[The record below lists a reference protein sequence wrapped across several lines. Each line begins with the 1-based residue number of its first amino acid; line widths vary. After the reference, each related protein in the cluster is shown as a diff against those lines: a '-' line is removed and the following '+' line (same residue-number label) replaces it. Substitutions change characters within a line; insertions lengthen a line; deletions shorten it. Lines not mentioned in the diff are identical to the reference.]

1 MTLQP
6 ASGARDLNP
15 QQVRKNHLIASKLS
29 SLYQLWGYERISP
42 PHIERLETLMAAGGI
57 SNNEIL
63 KIVSDEPLGLRPEIT
78 ASIVRAASTRFREY
92 ERPLRFWSTGTSFK
106 CNQSIDGGI
115 DIEESFQ
122 SGVELIGTKA
132 INAEIELLSL
142 LIESLKVIEID
153 KKYKMTLLIGN
164 TYLLELILSSFDSTK
179 RNQIKNILCN
189 LDYIGLTKLNVQ
201 NEQKIFIK
209 KMMHMRGRPKKVLTN
224 LQNIYGSNSYI
235 DNLRELFI
243 IIEPLAKE
251 KSIDVQL
258 DPTLGTKYR
267 LYSGLTFSLVSS
279 SSGAPIIIAKGG
291 RYDDLVKKFSSS
303 DQNCYGIGFSI
314 SIDKIRELTS
324 SFELTNSL
332 ILSILILNPI
342 PKQLL
347 SLVLNFFTKSS
358 YLPPLAITTGALD
371 DDETNENVNPL
382 YNLYFVPNVG
392 SS

>member
-42 PHIERLETLMAAGGI
+42 PHIERLDTLMAAGGI

-78 ASIVRAASTRFREY
+78 ASIVRAASTRFNEY

-142 LIESLKVIEID
+142 LIESLKIIEID
-153 KKYKMTLLIGN
+153 QEYKMTLLIGN
-164 TYLLELILSSFDSTK
+164 TYLLELILSSFDST
-179 RNQIKNILCN
+179 RIDEIKNILCD
-189 LDYIGLTKLNVQ
+189 LDYIALGKLDIKD
-201 NEQKIFIK
+201 EQRIFINK
-209 KMMHMRGRPKKVLTN
+209 ILNMRGKPEKILTD
-224 LQNIYGSNSYI
+224 LKNIYGSNSYI
-235 DNLRELFI
+235 ENLKELFT
-243 IIEPLAKE
+243 IIEPLAQE
-251 KSIDVQL
+251 KGIEVQL
-258 DPTLGTKYR
+258 DPTLGTKYK

-279 SSGAPIIIAKGG
+279 SPSAPVIIAKGG

-303 DQNCYGIGFSI
+303 DNNCFGIGFSI
-314 SIDKIRELTS
+314 SIDKIRELVS
-324 SFELTNSL
+324 SREEMKVNNEKVLIAYKQSASLYKALKQQKEWHNKGIISIISHEPLKTN
-332 ILSILILNPI
+332 
-342 PKQLL
+342 
-347 SLVLNFFTKSS
+347 
-358 YLPPLAITTGALD
+358 
-371 DDETNENVNPL
+371 DETNQLLKSNRCTKIEWID
-382 YNLYFVPNVG
+382 
-392 SS
+392 

>member
-42 PHIERLETLMAAGGI
+42 PHIERLDTLMAAGGI

-78 ASIVRAASTRFREY
+78 ASIVRAASTRFNEY

-106 CNQSIDGGI
+106 CNERIDGGI

-142 LIESLKVIEID
+142 LIESLKIIEID
-153 KKYKMTLLIGN
+153 QEYKMTLLIGN
-164 TYLLELILSSFDSTK
+164 TYLLELILSSFDSTNV
-179 RNQIKNILCN
+179 NQIKNILCD
-189 LDYIGLTKLNVQ
+189 LDYIALSKLNV
-201 NEQKIFIK
+201 NDEQRVFIK
-209 KMMHMRGRPKKVLTN
+209 KIMNMRGTPEKILSDLNK
-224 LQNIYGSNSYI
+224 IYGSNSYI
-235 DNLRELFI
+235 ENLKELFT

-251 KSIDVQL
+251 KGVEVQL
-258 DPTLGTKYR
+258 DPTLATKYK

-279 SSGAPIIIAKGG
+279 SQSAPIIIAKGG
-291 RYDDLVKKFSSS
+291 RYDDLVKKFSSN
-303 DQNCYGIGFSI
+303 DHNCFGIGFSI
-314 SIDKIRELTS
+314 SIDKIRELVNTNEEIRANKEKVLIAYKQSTS
-324 SFELTNSL
+324 LYKALKQQKEWHNKGVISVISHEPLKSNDATN
-332 ILSILILNPI
+332 
-342 PKQLL
+342 QLL
-347 SLVLNFFTKSS
+347 KSNRCTK
-358 YLPPLAITTGALD
+358 IEWID
-371 DDETNENVNPL
+371 
-382 YNLYFVPNVG
+382 
-392 SS
+392 

>member
-42 PHIERLETLMAAGGI
+42 PHIERLDTLMAAGGI

-78 ASIVRAASTRFREY
+78 ASIVRAASTRFDEY

-106 CNQSIDGGI
+106 CNQNIDGGI

-142 LIESLKVIEID
+142 LIESLKIID
-153 KKYKMTLLIGN
+153 IDLEYKMTLLIGN
-164 TYLLELILSSFDSTK
+164 TYLLELILSSFNST
-179 RNQIKNILCN
+179 RIDQIKNILSD
-189 LDYIGLTKLNVQ
+189 LDYIALSELDVKD
-201 NEQKIFIK
+201 EQRMFIK
-209 KMMHMRGRPKKVLTN
+209 KILNMRGKPEKILTD
-224 LQNIYGSNSYI
+224 LENIYGPNSYI
-235 DNLRELFI
+235 ENLKELFT

-251 KSIDVQL
+251 KGIEVQL
-258 DPTLGTKYR
+258 DPTLGTKYK

-279 SSGAPIIIAKGG
+279 SPSAPLIIAKGG
-291 RYDDLVKKFSSS
+291 RYDNLVRKFSSS
-303 DQNCYGIGFSI
+303 NHNCFGIGFSI
-314 SIDKIRELTS
+314 SIDKIRELVS
-324 SFELTNSL
+324 SNEGTKGNNEKVLIAYKQSASLYKALKQQKEWHKKGIISIISHEPLNTNHATY
-332 ILSILILNPI
+332 
-342 PKQLL
+342 QLL
-347 SLVLNFFTKSS
+347 KSNRCTK
-358 YLPPLAITTGALD
+358 IEWID
-371 DDETNENVNPL
+371 
-382 YNLYFVPNVG
+382 
-392 SS
+392 

>member
-42 PHIERLETLMAAGGI
+42 PHIERLDTLMAAGGI

-78 ASIVRAASTRFREY
+78 ASIVRAASTRFNEY

-142 LIESLKVIEID
+142 LIESLKIIEID
-153 KKYKMTLLIGN
+153 QKYKMTLLIGN
-164 TYLLELILSSFDSTK
+164 TYLLELILSSFDST
-179 RNQIKNILCN
+179 RIDQIKNILCD
-189 LDYIGLTKLNVQ
+189 LDYIALSKLDIKD
-201 NEQKIFIK
+201 EQRIFIK
-209 KMMHMRGRPKKVLTN
+209 KILNMRGKPEKILTD
-224 LQNIYGSNSYI
+224 LKNIYGSNSYI
-235 DNLRELFI
+235 ENLKELFT

-251 KSIDVQL
+251 KGIEVQL
-258 DPTLGTKYR
+258 DPTLGTKYK

-279 SSGAPIIIAKGG
+279 SPSAPVIIAKGG

-303 DQNCYGIGFSI
+303 NHNSFGIGFSI
-314 SIDKIRELTS
+314 SIDKIRELVS
-324 SFELTNSL
+324 SREEMKVNNEKVLIAYKQSASLYKALKQQKEWHNKGIISVISHEPLKSNDATN
-332 ILSILILNPI
+332 
-342 PKQLL
+342 QLL
-347 SLVLNFFTKSS
+347 KSNRCTK
-358 YLPPLAITTGALD
+358 IEWID
-371 DDETNENVNPL
+371 
-382 YNLYFVPNVG
+382 
-392 SS
+392 

>member
-42 PHIERLETLMAAGGI
+42 PHIERLDTLMAAGGI

-78 ASIVRAASTRFREY
+78 ASIVRAASTRFNEY

-153 KKYKMTLLIGN
+153 QKYKMTLLIGN
-164 TYLLELILSSFDSTK
+164 TYLLELILSSFDSTIK
-179 RNQIKNILCN
+179 EKIKNILCD
-189 LDYIGLTKLNVQ
+189 LDYIALSKLEVKD
-201 NEQKIFIK
+201 EQRMFIK
-209 KMMHMRGRPKKVLTN
+209 KILNMRGTPKKILSD
-224 LQNIYGSNSYI
+224 LKNIYGSNSYI
-235 DNLRELFI
+235 ENLTELFT

-251 KSIDVQL
+251 KGIEVQL
-258 DPTLGTKYR
+258 DPTLGTKYK
-267 LYSGLTFSLVSS
+267 LYSGLTFSLVSLS
-279 SSGAPIIIAKGG
+279 PSAPIIIAKGG

-303 DQNCYGIGFSI
+303 DQNCFGIGFSI
-314 SIDKIRELTS
+314 SIDKIRELVS
-324 SFELTNSL
+324 SKEEMKGNNEKVLIAYKQSASLYKALKQQKEWHNKGIISVISHEPLKTNDAT
-332 ILSILILNPI
+332 N
-342 PKQLL
+342 QLL
-347 SLVLNFFTKSS
+347 KSNRCTK
-358 YLPPLAITTGALD
+358 IEWID
-371 DDETNENVNPL
+371 
-382 YNLYFVPNVG
+382 
-392 SS
+392 

>member
-29 SLYQLWGYERISP
+29 NLYQLWGYERISP
-42 PHIERLETLMAAGGI
+42 PNIERLDTLMAAGGI

-78 ASIVRAASTRFREY
+78 ASIVRAASTRFNEY

-142 LIESLKVIEID
+142 LIESLKIIEID
-153 KKYKMTLLIGN
+153 QEYKMTLLIGN
-164 TYLLELILSSFDSTK
+164 TYLLELILSSFAPNRID
-179 RNQIKNILCN
+179 NIKNILCD
-189 LDYIGLTKLNVQ
+189 LDYISLSTLDLTD
-201 NEQKIFIK
+201 EQKIFIK
-209 KMMHMRGRPKKVLTN
+209 KIMNMRGAPGKILN
-224 LQNIYGSNSYI
+224 DLENIYGSNSYI
-235 DNLRELFI
+235 ENLKELFT

-251 KSIDVQL
+251 KGIEVQL
-258 DPTLGTKYR
+258 DPTLDTKYK

-279 SSGAPIIIAKGG
+279 SSSAPVIIAKGG

-303 DQNCYGIGFSI
+303 DNNCYGIGFSI
-314 SIDKIRELTS
+314 SIDKIRELVS
-324 SFELTNSL
+324 SNQEMIDNNQKVLIAYKQSASLYKALKQQKEWHNKGIISVISHEPLKTNDAS
-332 ILSILILNPI
+332 N
-342 PKQLL
+342 QLL
-347 SLVLNFFTKSS
+347 KSNRCTK
-358 YLPPLAITTGALD
+358 IEWID
-371 DDETNENVNPL
+371 
-382 YNLYFVPNVG
+382 
-392 SS
+392 

>member
-15 QQVRKNHLIASKLS
+15 QQVKKNHLIASKLS

-42 PHIERLETLMAAGGI
+42 PHIERLDTLMAAGGI

-78 ASIVRAASTRFREY
+78 ASIVRAASTRFNEY

-142 LIESLKVIEID
+142 LVESLEVIEID
-153 KKYKMTLLIGN
+153 QKYKMTLLIGN

-179 RNQIKNILCN
+179 IDQIKNILSD
-189 LDYIGLTKLNVQ
+189 LDYIELSKLDVKD
-201 NEQKIFIK
+201 EERMFIRNI
-209 KMMHMRGRPKKVLTN
+209 MNMRGTPQSVLTN
-224 LQNIYGSNSYI
+224 LKKIYGSNSYI
-235 DNLRELFI
+235 DNLKELFT

-251 KSIDVQL
+251 KGIEVQL
-258 DPTLGTKYR
+258 DPTLGTKYK
-267 LYSGLTFSLVSS
+267 LYSGLTFSLVSTS
-279 SSGAPIIIAKGG
+279 SSAPVIIAKGG

-303 DQNCYGIGFSI
+303 DYNCFGIGFSI
-314 SIDKIRELTS
+314 SIDKVRELVTS
-324 SFELTNSL
+324 SIEKHNNSEKVLIAYKQCTSLYKALKKQKEWHNKGIISVISQEPLKTTETTN
-332 ILSILILNPI
+332 
-342 PKQLL
+342 QLL
-347 SLVLNFFTKSS
+347 KSNRCS
-358 YLPPLAITTGALD
+358 KIEWID
-371 DDETNENVNPL
+371 
-382 YNLYFVPNVG
+382 
-392 SS
+392 

>member
-42 PHIERLETLMAAGGI
+42 PHIERLDTLMAAGGI

-78 ASIVRAASTRFREY
+78 ASIVRAASTRFDEY

-142 LIESLKVIEID
+142 LIESLKIIEID
-153 KKYKMTLLIGN
+153 QEYKMTLLIGN
-164 TYLLELILSSFDSTK
+164 TYLLELILSSFDST
-179 RNQIKNILCN
+179 RIDEIKNILCD
-189 LDYIGLTKLNVQ
+189 LDYISLSKLDIKD
-201 NEQKIFIK
+201 EQRIFINK
-209 KMMHMRGRPKKVLTN
+209 ILNMRGKPEKILTD
-224 LQNIYGSNSYI
+224 LKNIYGSNSYI
-235 DNLRELFI
+235 DNLKELFT
-243 IIEPLAKE
+243 IIEPLAKDKGIE
-251 KSIDVQL
+251 VQL
-258 DPTLGTKYR
+258 DPTLGTKYK
-267 LYSGLTFSLVSS
+267 LYSGLTFLLVSS
-279 SSGAPIIIAKGG
+279 STSAPVIIAKGG

-303 DQNCYGIGFSI
+303 GNNCYGIGFSI
-314 SIDKIRELTS
+314 SIDKIREILYYNEEIKDNNEKVLIAYKQS
-324 SFELTNSL
+324 ASLYKALKQQKEWHNKGIISVISHEPLKTNDAT
-332 ILSILILNPI
+332 N
-342 PKQLL
+342 QLL
-347 SLVLNFFTKSS
+347 KSNRCTK
-358 YLPPLAITTGALD
+358 IEWID
-371 DDETNENVNPL
+371 
-382 YNLYFVPNVG
+382 
-392 SS
+392 

>member
-42 PHIERLETLMAAGGI
+42 PHIERLDTLMAAGGI

-78 ASIVRAASTRFREY
+78 ASIVRAASTRFNEY

-142 LIESLKVIEID
+142 LIESLKIIEINQE
-153 KKYKMTLLIGN
+153 YKMTLLIGN
-164 TYLLELILSSFDSTK
+164 TYLLELILSSFDST
-179 RNQIKNILCN
+179 RIDEIKNILCD
-189 LDYIGLTKLNVQ
+189 LDYIALSKLDIKD
-201 NEQKIFIK
+201 EQRIFINK
-209 KMMHMRGRPKKVLTN
+209 ILNMRGKPEKILTN
-224 LQNIYGSNSYI
+224 LKNIYGSNSYI
-235 DNLRELFI
+235 DNLKELFT

-251 KSIDVQL
+251 KGIEVQL
-258 DPTLGTKYR
+258 DPTLGTKYK
-267 LYSGLTFSLVSS
+267 LYSGLTFSLVSLS
-279 SSGAPIIIAKGG
+279 PSAPVIIAKGG

-303 DQNCYGIGFSI
+303 NYNCFGIGFSI
-314 SIDKIRELTS
+314 SIDKIRELVS
-324 SFELTNSL
+324 SREEMKVNNEKVLIAYKQSASLYKALKQQKEWHNKGIISIISHEPLKTN
-332 ILSILILNPI
+332 
-342 PKQLL
+342 
-347 SLVLNFFTKSS
+347 
-358 YLPPLAITTGALD
+358 
-371 DDETNENVNPL
+371 DETNQLLKSNRCTKIEWID
-382 YNLYFVPNVG
+382 
-392 SS
+392 

>member
-15 QQVRKNHLIASKLS
+15 QQVRKNHLIESKLS

-42 PHIERLETLMAAGGI
+42 PHIERLDTLTAAGGI

-63 KIVSDEPLGLRPEIT
+63 KIVSDEPIGLRPEIT
-78 ASIVRAASTRFREY
+78 ASIVRAASTRFNEY
-92 ERPLRFWSTGTSFK
+92 ERPLRLWSTGTSFK

-142 LIESLKVIEID
+142 LIESLEVIEID
-153 KKYKMTLLIGN
+153 QKYKMTLLIGN

-179 RNQIKNILCN
+179 IDQIKKILCD
-189 LDYIGLTKLNVQ
+189 LDYIALTTLDVKE
-201 NEQKIFIK
+201 EQRMFIK
-209 KMMHMRGRPKKVLTN
+209 TLMNMRGKPEKVLTN
-224 LQNIYGSNSYI
+224 LKNIYGSNSYI
-235 DNLRELFI
+235 DKLKELFT

-251 KSIDVQL
+251 KGIEVQL
-258 DPTLGTKYR
+258 DPTLGTKYK

-279 SSGAPIIIAKGG
+279 STSAPVTIAKGG

-303 DQNCYGIGFSI
+303 AQNCYGIGFSI
-314 SIDKIRELTS
+314 SVDKVRELVSTS
-324 SFELTNSL
+324 KEKLFNSVKVLIAYKQSASLYKALKQQKELHRKGIISVISHEPLKTN
-332 ILSILILNPI
+332 
-342 PKQLL
+342 
-347 SLVLNFFTKSS
+347 
-358 YLPPLAITTGALD
+358 
-371 DDETNENVNPL
+371 DETNQLLKSNRCTKIEWID
-382 YNLYFVPNVG
+382 
-392 SS
+392 